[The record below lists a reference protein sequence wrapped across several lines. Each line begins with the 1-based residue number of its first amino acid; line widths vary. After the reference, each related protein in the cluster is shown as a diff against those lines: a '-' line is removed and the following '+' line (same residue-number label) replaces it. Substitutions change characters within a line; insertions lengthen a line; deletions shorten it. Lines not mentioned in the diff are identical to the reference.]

1 MASAQSGRHAG
12 LNAVGVNTIGD
23 ILAASARQYAD
34 RTAIVGYH
42 QGLTFRAV
50 DRLANK
56 FANSLSALGLA
67 PGARVGILLSNRW
80 EYAIAYFGIAK
91 AGMVSVHIP
100 ARYEQGE
107 VEQALASVP
116 LEAIIIDDA
125 MRNRIGWTSPFLAD
139 ARIIIAGGRTDG
151 AMRMMTAM
159 LETSSDHPPE
169 IAIDP
174 DSVSAILFTSGTTG
188 RPKASLQT
196 HRGRV
201 LSSEIA
207 LWDFSLQADDVI
219 AVAFP
224 LSHSAGLYTWFQTG
238 ILAGASTVLLSEW
251 DPAVFVAAVSTLHV
265 TGAFASPAQLAALI
279 KHPEFDAQRLPSLRL
294 IVYGGAPANPVV
306 IAAVERALPHVRL
319 VQTYG
324 LTEVGPLFSQRPADR
339 RANPAA
345 IGRPNGRIDVDLFV
359 RPGRRAAVGEIGEIA
374 TRGKHVS
381 PGYFGD
387 DEDTRNIFRGDDD
400 WAWTGDLAVADGAGQ
415 LTLIGRTH
423 DTIIAGGVSVYPG
436 ELERIVQRH
445 PNVADCAAFGMA
457 DPTWGELP
465 AIAVVPKPRTRVSP
479 HEIEALFTGA
489 EFGQFKR
496 PRAAFIVESLPYT
509 PTGKLLRDE
518 LKKRFPAN

>member
-1 MASAQSGRHAG
+1 M
-12 LNAVGVNTIGD
+12 NTIGD
-23 ILAASARQYAD
+23 IIAASARQYAE

-56 FANSLSALGLA
+56 FANGLSALGLA
-67 PGARVGILLSNRW
+67 PGARVGIIVSNRW

-91 AGMVSVHIP
+91 AGMVSVHIST
-100 ARYEQGE
+100 RYEQGG
-107 VEQALASVP
+107 VEQVLKSVP

-125 MRNRIGWTSPFLAD
+125 MRDRIGWANPFLAD

-151 AMRMMTAM
+151 EMRMMTTM
-159 LETSSDHPPE
+159 LEMSSDSPPE
-169 IAIDP
+169 ITIDP

-201 LSSEIA
+201 QSSEIA

-219 AVAFP
+219 VVASP
-224 LSHSAGLYTWFQTG
+224 LSHTTGLYTWFQTG
-238 ILAGASTVLLSEW
+238 VLAGASTVLLPEW
-251 DPAVFVAAVSTLHV
+251 DAGVFVAAVSTLHV
-265 TGAFASPAQLAALI
+265 TGAFASASQLATLI
-279 KHPEFDAQRLPSLRL
+279 KHPGFNAQRLSSLRL
-294 IVYGGAPANPVV
+294 IVYGGAPANPVM
-306 IAAVERALPHVRL
+306 IAAVERTLPHVRL
-319 VQTYG
+319 VQNYG
-324 LTEVGPLFSQRPADR
+324 QTEVGPLFSQQPADR
-339 RANPAA
+339 HLNPAA
-345 IGRPNGRIDVDLFV
+345 IGRPNGRVDVELFV
-359 RPGRRAAVGEIGEIA
+359 RPGRRAAIGEIGEIA

-387 DEDTRNIFRGDDD
+387 DEVTRNLFRGGDD
-400 WAWTGDLAVADGAGQ
+400 WAWTGDLAIADEQGQ
-415 LTLIGRTH
+415 LTLIGRTF
-423 DTIIAGGVSVYPG
+423 DTIFAGGVSVYPG

-479 HEIEALFTGA
+479 REVEALFTGA
-489 EFGQFKR
+489 EIGQFNR
-496 PRAAFIVESLPYT
+496 PRAVFIVESLPYT
-509 PTGKLLRDE
+509 PAGKLLRSE
-518 LKKRFPAN
+518 LKKRFPSN